1 MPVDRLGLN
10 IGTVFTN
17 PAVGTWKIRATIVT
31 ADRGTGLLVS
41 GFIKTLKPC

>member
-17 PAVGTWKIRATIVT
+17 PAVGSWKIRATIVT
-31 ADRGTGLLVS
+31 SDFGSAILVS

>member
-1 MPVDRLGLN
+1 VPVDRLGLN